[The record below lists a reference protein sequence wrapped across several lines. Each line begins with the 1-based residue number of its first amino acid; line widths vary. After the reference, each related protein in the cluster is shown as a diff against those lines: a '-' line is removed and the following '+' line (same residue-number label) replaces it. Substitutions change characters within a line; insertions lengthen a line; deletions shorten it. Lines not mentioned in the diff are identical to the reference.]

1 MSVVTTPVATAT
13 EQEPTSKLAIGT
25 VPEQPEA
32 ADSAKGDTAT
42 LVEESSKELL
52 TKSPSF
58 EVATGNVKVE
68 TREGQA
74 HVRPELQSGL
84 SGSDIATGGG
94 RESSIAVLGGGVELP
109 PGLREVELP
118 LTLMEVELPP
128 SFREEEEPVRS
139 KLLKQ
144 EVPVLEVAGNRQ
156 PEAVEQGETPLIR
169 SKQVSQENE
178 AVTQQ
183 GRDSKIDSIV
193 ETESESRMASTS
205 QTIDTLSNT
214 NQATAPSAPVVI
226 ETRTVTTDTSPLFAV
241 ETTRLIYPDLDS
253 LAAEQELTED
263 LVPFTEEDLSLLYP
277 NRQLETRE
285 VFEDI
290 FIQESRQDNHPLYEL
305 LSIYLKSRQALVAA
319 EAHLQ
324 VGWDN

>member
-1 MSVVTTPVATAT
+1 MSVATTPVATAT
-13 EQEPTSKLAIGT
+13 EQEPTPKLAIGT
-25 VPEQPEA
+25 VPEQPET

-52 TKSPSF
+52 TKSPSL

-68 TREGQA
+68 TREGEVQ
-74 HVRPELQSGL
+74 VRPELQAGL
-84 SGSDIATGGG
+84 SGTDIATGGG
-94 RESSIAVLGGGVELP
+94 RESSIAVSGGEVELP
-109 PGLREVELP
+109 PGLKEVELQ
-118 LTLMEVELPP
+118 P
-128 SFREEEEPVRS
+128 SLEEPVRS

-156 PEAVEQGETPLIR
+156 PEAVEREETPLIR

-183 GRDSKIDSIV
+183 EGGSNIDSVV

-205 QTIDTLSNT
+205 QTNDTLTNT
-214 NQATAPSAPVVI
+214 NQATAPSAPVVM
-226 ETRTVTTDTSPLFAV
+226 ETRTVTADMSPLVAV

-253 LAAEQELTED
+253 LTAEQELTED

-324 VGWDN
+324 VRWDN